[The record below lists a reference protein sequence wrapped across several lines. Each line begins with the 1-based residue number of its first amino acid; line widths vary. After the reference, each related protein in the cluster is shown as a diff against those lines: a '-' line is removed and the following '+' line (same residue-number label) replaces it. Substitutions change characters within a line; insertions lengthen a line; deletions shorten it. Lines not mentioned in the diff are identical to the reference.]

1 MEVEVGDRTHGVA
14 STSSNQRSRFPPG
27 YRFMPTDQE
36 LIVDYLA
43 KKVNNEPIPVAE
55 MSEVILYDSPP
66 YLLAENYPQLGD
78 KEWYFFTP
86 RDRKY
91 PNGNRP
97 SRSVEEVGYWKATGA
112 DRAIFSANGEII
124 GRKKALVFYVGKPR
138 PGDATK
144 TNWIMHEYKLNTP
157 SKSPSCNDKRLDD
170 WVLCRIY
177 QKPNRSN
184 KKQTDADDRVADEED
199 LESPFFSENNEIK
212 EIEAHETNE
221 LVIMDQ
227 VTLNAIQDNSSI
239 LMNNSFIRNVDGY
252 HHQAPDNIYINYPC
266 TIFDHGVADPIT
278 ADPIAGRVSLY
289 GQHGSLVNHGMF
301 YAPQFVT
308 NQQPNI
314 VGNDPMEILL
324 FNQYRTN
331 SYDSL
336 DDYSS
341 DVNVD
346 IKFADGCI
354 NGDEGHAP
362 YDGGVQKPDC

>member
-55 MSEVILYDSPP
+55 MNEVILYDSPP

-124 GRKKALVFYVGKPR
+124 GRKKAL
-138 PGDATK
+138 
-144 TNWIMHEYKLNTP
+144 
-157 SKSPSCNDKRLDD
+157 LDD

-177 QKPNRSN
+177 QKPKRSK

-252 HHQAPDNIYINYPC
+252 HHHYHHQAPDNIYINNPY
-266 TIFDHGVADPIT
+266 TIFDHGVANPIT
-278 ADPIAGRVSLY
+278 ADPIAGHVSLY

-301 YAPQFVT
+301 YAPQFVA

-314 VGNDPMEILL
+314 VGNDSMGILL

>member
-14 STSSNQRSRFPPG
+14 STSSNQRLRFPPG

-55 MSEVILYDSPP
+55 ISEVILYGSPP
-66 YLLAENYPQLGD
+66 YLLTGLDFQTLQNLPIRDALNIQTGTDQVDQL
-78 KEWYFFTP
+78 K
-86 RDRKY
+86 
-91 PNGNRP
+91 
-97 SRSVEEVGYWKATGA
+97 
-112 DRAIFSANGEII
+112 
-124 GRKKALVFYVGKPR
+124 R

-177 QKPNRSN
+177 QKPKRSN

-252 HHQAPDNIYINYPC
+252 HHHYHHQAPDNIYINNPY
-266 TIFDHGVADPIT
+266 TIFDHGVADPI
-278 ADPIAGRVSLY
+278 PSRVSLY
-289 GQHGSLVNHGMF
+289 GQHGSLINHGMF
-301 YAPQFVT
+301 YAPQFVA

-314 VGNDPMEILL
+314 VGNDPMGILL

-341 DVNVD
+341 DVNVN